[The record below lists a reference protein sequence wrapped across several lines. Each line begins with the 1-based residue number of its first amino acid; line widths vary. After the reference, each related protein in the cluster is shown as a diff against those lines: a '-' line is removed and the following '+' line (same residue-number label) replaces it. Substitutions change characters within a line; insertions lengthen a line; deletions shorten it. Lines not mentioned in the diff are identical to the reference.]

1 MKSYYDLIISDIVN
15 FDRILIRRYK
25 FLGLDETDCI
35 ILMKLHEGIK
45 RGKLFLDIES
55 LRKTMTLS
63 SDELSGRIVK
73 LVNEDFISL
82 KMEDIHGEEVIS
94 LDPVYRKLGYLLED
108 GEIKSS
114 KKEEQ
119 NDLKMIVE
127 TIEKELNRVLTPA
140 ELQMV
145 QKWLVEYKYSVED
158 IKHEIMNAAKY
169 KNRGVNAINTA
180 LYKKYNKQ
188 EVIVEE
194 ESVDV
199 LALYN
204 QLYGKK

>member
-25 FLGLDETDCI
+25 QLGLDETDCI

-63 SDELSGRIVK
+63 SEALSDRIVK

-82 KMEDIHGEEVIS
+82 KLEDIHGSEVIS
-94 LDPVYRKLGYLLED
+94 LDPVYRKLGYILED

-127 TIEKELNRVLTPA
+127 TIERELNRVLTAA
-140 ELQMV
+140 ELQIV
-145 QKWLVEYKYSVED
+145 NKWLIEYKYSIED
-158 IKHEIMNAAKY
+158 IKYEIINAAKY
-169 KNRGVNAINTA
+169 RNRGVNAINTA

-188 EVIVEE
+188 EIVIE
-194 ESVDV
+194 DDNIDI
-199 LALYN
+199 LALHK
-204 QLYGKK
+204 QLYGKR

>member
-25 FLGLDETDCI
+25 QLGLDEVDCI

-63 SDELSGRIVK
+63 SEDLSKRIVD

-82 KMEDIHGEEVIS
+82 KMEDIHSEEVIS
-94 LDPVYRKLGYLLED
+94 LDPVYRKLGYILED

-119 NDLKMIVE
+119 TDLKTVVE
-127 TIEKELNRVLTPA
+127 LIENELSRVLTPA
-140 ELQMV
+140 ELQIV
-145 QKWLVEYKYSVED
+145 NKWIIEYKYKIED
-158 IKHEIMNAAKY
+158 IKQEVMNSAKY
-169 KNRGVNAINTA
+169 NNRGINSINIA
-180 LYKKYNKQ
+180 LYKKYNK
-188 EVIVEE
+188 EEIIVEE
-194 ESVDV
+194 EAVDV
-199 LALYN
+199 LALYK
-204 QLYGKK
+204 QLYDKK

>member
-1 MKSYYDLIISDIVN
+1 MKSYYDLIVSDIVN

-25 FLGLDETDCI
+25 YLGLDETDCI

-63 SDELSGRIVK
+63 SNDLSARIVK

-82 KMEDIHGEEVIS
+82 KLEDIHGQEVIS
-94 LDPVYRKLGYLLED
+94 LDPVYKKLGYLLED

-114 KKEEQ
+114 KKEEK

-127 TIEKELNRVLTPA
+127 TMEQELNRVLNAA
-140 ELQMV
+140 ELQIV
-145 QKWLVEYKYSVED
+145 QKWLVEYKYSLED
-158 IKHEIMNAAKY
+158 IRSEIMNAAKY

-180 LYKKYNKQ
+180 LYKKYHNQ
-188 EVIVEE
+188 EIVVDEE
-194 ESVDV
+194 PIDV
-199 LALYN
+199 LELYN
-204 QLYGKK
+204 QVYGKK

>member
-25 FLGLDETDCI
+25 QLGLDEVDCI

-63 SDELSGRIVK
+63 SEDLSKRIVD

-82 KMEDIHGEEVIS
+82 KMEDIHSEEVIS
-94 LDPVYRKLGYLLED
+94 LDPVYRKLGYILED

-119 NDLKMIVE
+119 TDLKTVVE
-127 TIEKELNRVLTPA
+127 LIEN
-140 ELQMV
+140 
-145 QKWLVEYKYSVED
+145 ED
-158 IKHEIMNAAKY
+158 C
-169 KNRGVNAINTA
+169 
-180 LYKKYNKQ
+180 
-188 EVIVEE
+188 
-194 ESVDV
+194 
-199 LALYN
+199 
-204 QLYGKK
+204 